1 MSWGS
6 KVVIVTGAGGGI
18 GRAVARRF
26 AEAGAQV
33 IVVGRTSGKVE
44 DVAGEIRSSGYRAV
58 AMAADVSSE
67 ADVTRVIQETITSY
81 GRIDVMVN
89 NAAVCPQVRLT
100 DMSLDEWNGVI
111 TNNLTSIFLFC
122 RGVIPFMLEQGGGV
136 IVNVSSVH
144 ALATLD
150 GYSAYAASK
159 AGIVGLTRAIAL
171 DYAKQNIRAN
181 TVLPGAVHTSM
192 LENSVRNLTT
202 PNGSMELFTADRP
215 RRAAGRNRGSRDV
228 RCKSRKFVYD
238 GYDIG
243 SRWRYDSRIISLF
256 ILQLAGPCFC
266 AWACFIIYIFVN
278 NDVK

>member
-1 MSWGS
+1 MSWDN
-6 KVVIVTGAGGGI
+6 KVVIVTGGGGGI
-18 GRAVARRF
+18 GRAVACKF

-33 IVVGRTSGKVE
+33 VVVGRTLSKVE
-44 DVAGEIRSSGYRAV
+44 DVASAIRQQGFKAV

-67 ADVTRVIQETITSY
+67 ADVTRVIADTRNAF

-100 DMSLDEWNGVI
+100 DLSLDQWNSVI

-122 RGVIPFMLEQGGGV
+122 RGVVPTMLEQGGGV

-171 DYAKQNIRAN
+171 DYAKHNIRAN
-181 TVLPGAVHTSM
+181 TVLPGAVQTPM
-192 LENSVRNLTT
+192 LEASVKNLSTPRDEIMQQWNQSQPIGRVGQPEEIAAVVLFAASPENSFMTGATLVADGGMTA
-202 PNGSMELFTADRP
+202 EL
-215 RRAAGRNRGSRDV
+215 
-228 RCKSRKFVYD
+228 
-238 GYDIG
+238 
-243 SRWRYDSRIISLF
+243 
-256 ILQLAGPCFC
+256 
-266 AWACFIIYIFVN
+266 
-278 NDVK
+278 